1 LHEAIMRKFLFVLL
15 GLVVVLIGAALIV
28 PFLVPTDT
36 YKQQIAR
43 EVENATGRSLTI
55 EGPLRFTILPQLG
68 IEAQQVTLA
77 NPPGSTSPKMVR
89 LKALEVELKVWPLL
103 HGTLEVDRFVLVEPE
118 IDLEVDAQ
126 GKPNWEFGAPPAERP
141 AEPSEQPGEPAQ
153 PAPRGPGGI
162 DEASGGML
170 REIRLGDVRIENGAL
185 TYRNAQDGSSERL
198 TAINMTLR
206 LPDLQ
211 SRLEADGALD
221 YKGQIIT
228 LRLSADQPAALL
240 QGGASPVALSVETT
254 PAKIGFEGQLDNGA
268 SPAATGSL
276 DLDVS
281 SIRDLAAWLAEP
293 LAFEGE
299 GLRTLKIAAQLDAG
313 PQRVALTDAT
323 IGLDAIE
330 ARGELVADLSG
341 AVPKLDGHLDLG
353 AVDLDPYLPPPGEDA
368 SGSGDPA
375 GEASAGWSDEP
386 IAVPPI
392 GGAEVDFAL
401 SLDSLTMR
409 EIEIGRTVLGLKLA
423 GNTLS
428 AALQEMALYGGKAT
442 GNLEV
447 AVADG
452 VPAIRQQFQLDG
464 LNALPFL
471 TAVAGLDQLEGTA
484 SARLDVASSGG
495 SELQLVRGL
504 NGNGAVTFTDGALV
518 GINIAA
524 MVRNVATAF
533 LDPGA
538 GEQRKTDFGELAGTF
553 AIRDGLLTNDDM
565 TLQAPVLRVNGRGRV
580 DLPART
586 LTYLLE
592 PKAAATLEGQG
603 GAQQVAGVLV
613 PVIVEGPWDDLS
625 YRPDLSGVLE
635 SALQS
640 PEALKEQLDQLGGQA
655 KDVKRALED
664 AAKGGDPGALLEGVT
679 GGSRGED
686 SSGGGG
692 GSGGAGGAAGD
703 AAKKLLK
710 GLFD

>member
-1 LHEAIMRKFLFVLL
+1 MRKFLFVLL
-15 GLVVVLIGAALIV
+15 GLVVVLIGAALVV

-36 YKQQIAR
+36 YKQQIAS

-68 IEAQQVTLA
+68 FEAQQVTLA
-77 NPPGSTSPKMVR
+77 NPPGSASPKMVR
-89 LKALEVELKVWPLL
+89 LKAVEVELKVWPLL
-103 HGTLEVDRFVLVEPE
+103 HGALEVDRFVLVEPQ

-126 GKPNWEFGAPPAERP
+126 GQPNWEFGAPPAERP
-141 AEPSEQPGEPAQ
+141 AQPPEPPEQPTEQTQ

-162 DEASGGML
+162 EAASGGML
-170 REIRLGDVRIENGAL
+170 KEIRLGDVRIENGAL
-185 TYRNAQDGSSERL
+185 TYSNAQNGSIERL
-198 TAINMTLR
+198 AAINMTLR

-221 YKGQIIT
+221 YKGQTIT

-240 QGGASPVALSVETT
+240 QGGASPVALRVETT
-254 PAKIGFEGQLDNGA
+254 PARIGFEGQVDNGA
-268 SPAATGSL
+268 SPVATGRL
-276 DLDVS
+276 ELDVS

-293 LAFEGE
+293 IAFEGE
-299 GLRTLKIAAQLDAG
+299 GLRTLEIAAQLDAG
-313 PQRVALTDAT
+313 PQRVALTDTT

-341 AVPKLDGHLDLG
+341 AVPKVDGRLDLG
-353 AVDLDPYLPPPGEDA
+353 AVDLDPYLPPPSEDA
-368 SGSGDPA
+368 SGSEEQV
-375 GEASAGWSDEP
+375 GEAGATGWSDEP

-471 TAVAGLDQLEGTA
+471 TAVAGLDRLEGTA
-484 SARLDVASSGG
+484 SAQLDVSSHGASQ
-495 SELQLVRGL
+495 LQLVRGL
-504 NGNGAVTFTDGALV
+504 NGNGRVTFTDGAIV

-524 MVRNVATAF
+524 MVRNAATAF
-533 LDPGA
+533 LDPSA
-538 GEQRKTDFGELAGTF
+538 GERRKTDFGELAGTF
-553 AIRDGLLTNDDM
+553 TIRDGILSNEDM
-565 TLQAPVLRVNGRGRV
+565 RLQAPVLRVNGRGRV

-613 PVIVEGPWDDLS
+613 PVIIEGPWDDLS
-625 YRPDLSGVLE
+625 YRPDLSGVIGT
-635 SALQS
+635 ALRD
-640 PEALKEQLDQLGGQA
+640 PGALKDQLEQLGAQGEG
-655 KDVKRALED
+655 VKRALE
-664 AAKGGDPGALLEGVT
+664 GDPGSLIEGLT
-679 GGSRGED
+679 GSRGGDSSSGQD

-692 GSGGAGGAAGD
+692 RSGGAAGEAGD

>member
-1 LHEAIMRKFLFVLL
+1 M
-15 GLVVVLIGAALIV
+15 
-28 PFLVPTDT
+28 
-36 YKQQIAR
+36 
-43 EVENATGRSLTI
+43 
-55 EGPLRFTILPQLG
+55 
-68 IEAQQVTLA
+68 
-77 NPPGSTSPKMVR
+77 
-89 LKALEVELKVWPLL
+89 
-103 HGTLEVDRFVLVEPE
+103 LVEPQ

-126 GKPNWEFGAPPAERP
+126 GQPNWQFGAPPAERP
-141 AEPSEQPGEPAQ
+141 AQPSEPPEQRDGAG
-153 PAPRGPGGI
+153 AACADGPGGI
-162 DEASGGML
+162 EAASGGML
-170 REIRLGDVRIENGAL
+170 KEIRLGDVRIENGAL
-185 TYRNAQDGSSERL
+185 TYTNAQNGSSERL

-221 YKGQIIT
+221 YKGQTIS

-254 PAKIGFEGQLDNGA
+254 PAKVGFEGQVDNGA
-268 SPAATGSL
+268 SPAASGKL
-276 DLDVS
+276 DLDVT

-299 GLRTLKIAAQLDAG
+299 GLRTLKIASQLDAS
-313 PQRVALTDAT
+313 PQRVALTDTT

-341 AVPKLDGHLDLG
+341 AVPKVDGRLDLG
-353 AVDLDPYLPPPGEDA
+353 AVDLDPYLPPPSEDA
-368 SGSGDPA
+368 AGSDEQA
-375 GEASAGWSDEP
+375 GEAGTEGWSDEP

-471 TAVAGLDQLEGTA
+471 TAVAGFERLEGKA
-484 SARLDVASSGG
+484 SAQLDVSSRGG
-495 SELQLVRGL
+495 SQLQLVRGL
-504 NGNGAVTFTDGALV
+504 NGNGSVTFTDGAIV

-524 MVRNVATAF
+524 MVRNAATAF

-538 GEQRKTDFGELAGTF
+538 GEQRKTDFAELSGTF
-553 AIRDGLLTNDDM
+553 AIQDGILTNDDM
-565 TLQAPVLRVNGRGRV
+565 RLQAPVLRVNGRGRV

-586 LTYLLE
+586 LTYLIE
-592 PKAAATLEGQG
+592 PTAAPTLEGQG
-603 GAQQVAGVLV
+603 GSEQVAGVLV
-613 PVIVEGPWDDLS
+613 PVIIEGPWDDLS
-625 YRPDLSGVLE
+625 YRPDLSGVIGA
-635 SALQS
+635 ALRD
-640 PEALKEQLDQLGGQA
+640 PEALKEQVEQLGGSA
-655 KDVKRALED
+655 TDVKRALE
-664 AAKGGDPGALLEGVT
+664 GDPAAVIEGLL
-679 GGSRGED
+679 GGSR
-686 SSGGGG
+686 GGG
-692 GSGGAGGAAGD
+692 GSGGSGGSEGSEGSGGGEGGSGGQGGAAGD

>member
-1 LHEAIMRKFLFVLL
+1 MRKFLFVLL
-15 GLVVVLIGAALIV
+15 GLVVVLIGAALVV

-43 EVENATGRSLTI
+43 EVESATGRNLTI
-55 EGPLRFTILPQLG
+55 DGPLRFTILPQLG
-68 IEAQQVTLA
+68 LEAQQVTLA
-77 NPPGSTSPKMVR
+77 NPPGSTSPHMVR
-89 LKALEVELKVWPLL
+89 LKAVEVELKVWPLL
-103 HGTLEVDRFVLVEPE
+103 HGTLEIDRFVLVEPE

-126 GKPNWEFGAPPAERP
+126 GQPNWDFGAPPADRP
-141 AEPSEQPGEPAQ
+141 TQPPEQREEPAQ

-170 REIRLGDVRIENGAL
+170 QEIKLGDVRIENGAL
-185 TYRNAQDGSSERL
+185 TYNNAQDGSSERL

-211 SRLEADGALD
+211 SALGADGALD
-221 YKGQIIT
+221 YKGQTVT

-240 QGGASPVALSVETT
+240 KGGTSPVALRVETT
-254 PAKIGFEGQLDNGA
+254 PARIGFEGQVDNGTE
-268 SPAATGSL
+268 PAATGRL
-276 DLDVS
+276 DMDVS

-293 LAFEGE
+293 IAFEGE
-299 GLRTLKIAAQLDAG
+299 GLRTLQIAAQLDAG
-313 PQRVALTDAT
+313 SQRVALTDTT

-341 AVPKLDGHLDLG
+341 TVPRLDGRLDLG
-353 AVDLDPYLPPPGEDA
+353 AVDLDPYLPPPTDDA
-368 SGSGDPA
+368 ADSQEQA
-375 GEASAGWSDEP
+375 GEAGSDGWSDEP
-386 IAVPPI
+386 IAMPPI

-401 SLDSLTMR
+401 SLDSLTVR

-428 AALQEMALYGGKAT
+428 AALQEMALYGGRAT
-442 GNLEV
+442 GNVEV

-452 VPAIRQQFQLDG
+452 VPAIRQQLQLDG

-471 TAVAGLDQLEGTA
+471 TAVAGFERLEGEA
-484 SARLDVASSGG
+484 SARLDVASSGA

-504 NGNGAVTFTDGALV
+504 NGNGSVTFTDGAIV

-533 LDPGA
+533 LDPTA

-553 AIRDGLLTNDDM
+553 AIRDGMLTNDDM
-565 TLQAPVLRVNGRGRV
+565 RLQAPVLRVNGRGRV
-580 DLPART
+580 DLPGRT

-603 GAQQVAGVLV
+603 GAEQVAGLLV
-613 PVIVEGPWDDLS
+613 PVIVEGPWHDLS

-640 PEALKEQLDQLGGQA
+640 PEALKEQVEQLGGQA
-655 KDVKRALED
+655 EDVRRALED
-664 AAKGGDPGALLEGVT
+664 AARGGDPGALIEGLT
-679 GGSRGED
+679 GGARDED
-686 SSGGGG
+686 SSSGEGGT
-692 GSGGAGGAAGD
+692 GGAAGD
-703 AAKKLLK
+703 AARKLLK

>member
-1 LHEAIMRKFLFVLL
+1 MRKFLFILL

-28 PFLVPTDT
+28 PFVVPTDT

-43 EVENATGRSLTI
+43 QVENATGRSLTI

-68 IEAQQVTLA
+68 FEAQQVMLA
-77 NPPGSTSPKMVR
+77 NPPGSKSPQMVR
-89 LKALEVELKVWPLL
+89 LKAVEVELKVWPLL
-103 HGTLEVDRFVLVEPE
+103 HGTLEIDRFVLVEPQ

-126 GKPNWEFGAPPAERP
+126 GQPSWEFGAPPAEPP
-141 AEPSEQPGEPAQ
+141 AQPSEQPERPTEQTQ
-153 PAPRGPGGI
+153 PAPAGPGGI

-170 REIRLGDVRIENGAL
+170 KEIRLGDVRIENGAL
-185 TYRNAQDGSSERL
+185 TYSNAQDGSSERL
-198 TAINMTLR
+198 DAINMTLR

-221 YKGQIIT
+221 YKGQTIT

-240 QGGASPVALSVETT
+240 QGGASPLALTVETK
-254 PAKIGFEGQLDNGA
+254 PAKIAFEGQVDNGA
-268 SPAATGSL
+268 SPAATGRL
-276 DLDVS
+276 DLGVS

-293 LAFEGE
+293 IAFEGE
-299 GLRTLKIAAQLDAG
+299 GLRTLEIATQLDAG
-313 PQRVALTDAT
+313 PQRVALTDTT

-341 AVPKLDGHLDLG
+341 TVPRLDGQLDLG
-353 AVDLDPYLPPPGEDA
+353 AVDLDPYLPPPAEDA
-368 SGSGDPA
+368 SGSGEQA
-375 GEASAGWSDEP
+375 GVAGTGDWSDEP
-386 IAVPPI
+386 IAVPPL

-428 AALQEMALYGGKAT
+428 AALEEMALYGGRAT

-464 LNALPFL
+464 LDALPFL
-471 TAVAGLDQLEGTA
+471 TAVAGLDRLEGTA
-484 SARLDVASSGG
+484 SAQLDVASSGG

-504 NGNGAVTFTDGALV
+504 NGTGRVTFTDGALV

-524 MVRNVATAF
+524 MVRNAATAF

-538 GEQRKTDFGELAGTF
+538 GEQRKTDFGQLAGTF
-553 AIRDGLLTNDDM
+553 AIRDGILSNDDM
-565 TLQAPVLRVNGRGRV
+565 SLQAPVLRVNGRGRV

-613 PVIVEGPWDDLS
+613 PVIIEGPWDDLS
-625 YRPDLSGVLE
+625 YRPDLSGVIGA
-635 SALQS
+635 ALRDPQ
-640 PEALKEQLDQLGGQA
+640 ALKEQVEG
-655 KDVKRALED
+655 VKRALE
-664 AAKGGDPGALLEGVT
+664 GDPGALIEGLT
-679 GGSRGED
+679 GGSGR
-686 SSGGGG
+686 SGGEGGQG
-692 GSGGAGGAAGD
+692 GSGGAAED

>member
-1 LHEAIMRKFLFVLL
+1 MRKFLFVLL
-15 GLVVVLIGAALIV
+15 GLVVVLIGAALVV

-36 YKQQIAR
+36 YKQQIAS

-68 IEAQQVTLA
+68 FEAQQVTLA

-89 LKALEVELKVWPLL
+89 LKAVEVELKVWPLL
-103 HGTLEVDRFVLVEPE
+103 HGTLEIDRFVLVEPQ

-126 GKPNWEFGAPPAERP
+126 GQPNWEFGAPPAERP
-141 AEPSEQPGEPAQ
+141 DQPSEPPAQ
-153 PAPRGPGGI
+153 PTEPAPPAPGGPGGI
-162 DEASGGML
+162 EEASGGML
-170 REIRLGDVRIENGAL
+170 REIRLGDVRIKNGAL
-185 TYRNAQDGSSERL
+185 TYSNAQDGSSERL

-221 YKGQIIT
+221 YKGQTIT

-240 QGGASPVALSVETT
+240 QGGASPVALTVETT
-254 PAKIGFEGQLDNGA
+254 PAKIGFEGQVDNGA
-268 SPAATGSL
+268 SPAATGRL

-293 LAFEGE
+293 LEFEGE

-313 PQRVALTDAT
+313 PQRVALTDTT

-330 ARGELVADLSG
+330 AKGELVADLSG
-341 AVPKLDGHLDLG
+341 TVPRLDGRLDLG
-353 AVDLDPYLPPPGEDA
+353 AGDLDPYLPPPAEVA
-368 SGSGDPA
+368 AGSGDPA

-401 SLDSLTMR
+401 SLDSLTVR

-428 AALQEMALYGGKAT
+428 AALQEMALYGGQAT

-471 TAVAGLDQLEGTA
+471 TAVAGFDRLEGKA
-484 SARLDVASSGG
+484 NAQLDVASSGA

-504 NGNGAVTFTDGALV
+504 NGKGSVTFTDGAIV

-524 MVRNVATAF
+524 MVRNAATAF
-533 LDPGA
+533 LDPTA

-553 AIRDGLLTNDDM
+553 AIRDGILTNDDM
-565 TLQAPVLRVNGRGRV
+565 RLQAPVLRVNGRGRV

-635 SALQS
+635 SALES
-640 PEALKEQLDQLGGQA
+640 PEALKEQVEQLGGQA
-655 KDVKRALED
+655 KDVKRAIED

-679 GGSRGED
+679 GGSSGE
-686 SSGGGG
+686 G
-692 GSGGAGGAAGD
+692 GSGSEGGSGGAAGD